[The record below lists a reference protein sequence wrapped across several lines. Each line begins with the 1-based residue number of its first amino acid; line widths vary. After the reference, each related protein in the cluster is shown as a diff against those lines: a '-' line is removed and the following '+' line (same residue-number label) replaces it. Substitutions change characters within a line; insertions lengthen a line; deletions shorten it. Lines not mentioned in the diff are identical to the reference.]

1 MSLIHLRENDPEGY
15 KNLEQKIQ
23 LDNFDPKDRKGSA
36 LGGRIGYGVG
46 GIAKVYQLLRGV
58 NKTKPLRGLE
68 EKLIKQYKSEGMEFI
83 EAIKKAQT
91 ETGGI
96 RYESQMK
103 IIDDAM
109 KDTNVYSDDY
119 VDLLDMKIKL
129 EDPDFGKQ
137 FKNFPENLK
146 NKTRSRTDPDW
157 AEANFGEN
165 YNEQMD
171 IARSKEINESIDP
184 NFKEPL
190 SPSDQM
196 ASDIDDMNTAN
207 VDDFF
212 GTRKKQASGGL
223 AGMLNI

>member
-1 MSLIHLRENDPEGY
+1 
-15 KNLEQKIQ
+15 
-23 LDNFDPKDRKGSA
+23 
-36 LGGRIGYGVG
+36 
-46 GIAKVYQLLRGV
+46 
-58 NKTKPLRGLE
+58 
-68 EKLIKQYKSEGMEFI
+68 
-83 EAIKKAQT
+83 
-91 ETGGI
+91 
-96 RYESQMK
+96 MK